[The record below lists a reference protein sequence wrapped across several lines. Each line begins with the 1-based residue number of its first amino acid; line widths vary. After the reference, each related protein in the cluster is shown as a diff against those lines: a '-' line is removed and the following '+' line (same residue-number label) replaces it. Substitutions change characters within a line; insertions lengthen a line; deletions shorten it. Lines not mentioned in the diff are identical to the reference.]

1 MKKNIMMV
9 RYTKR
14 ALLSLL
20 AGMICWNLH
29 AQLERENVQVIM
41 DRFDLLVVKT
51 GDMDGDGDEDVVAT
65 CNGWDGHIAVF
76 ENLDGQGHLSWPR
89 LYGDSVWAG
98 SRNFQGEFELV
109 DMDQD
114 GDLDVVDAYRA
125 RETVPYWAND
135 GSGHLQP
142 GSNESYEYGPVKP
155 YERFK
160 VGDVN
165 ADGWPDVVVGLDANV
180 IWINLSA
187 GSGQPFSPG
196 LAYSDVVHHPSL
208 VDMELADIDQ
218 DGDLDILMLE
228 NYHTSESTE
237 LTLHVLEWTGEAY
250 SALYRSFLES
260 EPDKH
265 AWFDCD
271 MSVVDV
277 TGNGFPDAVYSHTGH
292 GAYDRAYTAYLQLAP
307 WGEAQIFWQSGE
319 TSGMIAHTM
328 ADADQDGDTD
338 LIAYQQNLGYVWM
351 ERMPN
356 GQLGF
361 TNNLID
367 DTPTGVK
374 LVSADLN
381 GDGIADLLTYGDD
394 NDLLSGS
401 VPIFWRTGPL
411 NSQAS
416 TASLNRTTSFLR
428 DILPWDWDSDGQ
440 TDLMFCDDTGIAWLR
455 NEGAGQNF
463 ETPVSL
469 WDAPAGLGF
478 FEFTAFDTDG
488 LPDGIG
494 TVSSGAVNWLPVI
507 WNSSTGDTLSF
518 PQFEL
523 RQGHHFDVADIDGD
537 GDQDVA
543 LLTRES
549 GVVVLWNEWSNGGS
563 LSPQVV
569 IPGQFG
575 AAYVYS
581 GILMDDLDQDEDADL
596 VLRLNDGT
604 FFALQQGASGQFSD
618 LEEIGGMFGVDH
630 LFAGDYNMD
639 GRQDLRGRYVI
650 QGIQGVLGMVS
661 YDTVQQA
668 FTPALERGYA
678 GNTYIITEE
687 RLNTDSLPDY
697 VTGEGFSF
705 NVGATG
711 FISTPFLPSPFDH
724 YLPPA
729 LYQNA
734 CRADLNGDGTPELI
748 TGSQEIMAYQPNF
761 STQQL
766 VQGQMVWDT
775 ALTCTFSTDWPGLPD
790 GQLLLE
796 GQDGPQQVLT
806 PTATGYY
813 AGYLPDDTTAYTLA
827 PVLPNDYWQACP
839 ADTMLQGTG
848 PHEVNFA
855 VSPTVSCPLMELN
868 MALSPVRQCFNSNI
882 VLHYNNAGTISADS
896 VVIQLFF
903 DSRMTPVSASVPWS
917 MQTDTSLTFELG
929 TIEVEA
935 EGEVVVQMEPNC
947 EQLILG
953 EVLCYQARIS
963 PDTLCAPGLTDWEGG
978 NLRATY
984 RCEQDSLKWKIENT
998 GFGPVSIPVPY
1009 ELNIVNDDIVLLQS
1023 GGLEVLP
1030 GESILLAAP
1039 ADSTAYL
1046 LEAAQPEGHPS
1057 PEPIRLLAQ
1066 GCLAPLDTGLVTA
1079 FPNDNGSVFEAE
1091 QCRPVIGA
1099 YDPNVKEAYP
1109 RGFGPD
1115 HLIPAEQELQYT
1127 IHFQNVGTD
1136 MARNVTI
1143 RDTLSP
1149 ELDLSTFR
1157 AEGGSHEHQW
1167 HLLPDRILVVEYPEI
1182 LLPDS
1187 TSNEPESHGFF
1198 AFSIQPLAGILPA
1211 ALIENRAGIY
1221 FDFNPP
1227 VITNTV
1233 THQIE
1238 KPVLASVVYA
1248 SLCPGAVYLGQALY
1262 ADTILEERF
1271 VAPLRDSVV
1280 WHHVDVLT
1288 LQDTTVVEV
1297 GLAEAGWWEGVL
1309 IQGDTAITEAYL
1321 SHAGCDSL
1329 VRYEISILTQLSE
1342 TVESGGWSLA
1352 PNPARSFC
1360 TLSGPAVPAVVRI
1373 LTAQGQCLQTLSVV
1387 RSDRERQLPLQG
1399 LPQGFYWVEVRH
1411 KEEVVRLPLVV
1422 LRE

>member
-1 MKKNIMMV
+1 MMV

-29 AQLERENVQVIM
+29 AQLEREHVQVIM
-41 DRFDLLVVKT
+41 DRFDLLAVKT

-65 CNGWDGHIAVF
+65 CKGWDGHIAIF
-76 ENLDGQGHLSWPR
+76 ENLDGQGHLAWPR
-89 LYGDSVWAG
+89 LYGDSAWANN
-98 SRNFQGEFELV
+98 RNFQGEFELA

-135 GSGHLQP
+135 GLGHLLP
-142 GSNESYEYGPVKP
+142 GSNEPYDYGPVKP
-155 YERFK
+155 YERLK

-165 ADGWPDVVVGLDANV
+165 GDGWLDVVIGLDAGLV
-180 IWINLSA
+180 WVNLSA
-187 GSGQPFSPG
+187 GNGQAFSFE
-196 LAYSDVVHHPSL
+196 LAYNDVVHHTSL
-208 VDMELADIDQ
+208 VDMELADVDQ
-218 DGDLDILMLE
+218 DGDLDIFMLE

-237 LTLHVLEWTGEAY
+237 LALHVLEWTGNWY
-250 SALYRSFLES
+250 SSMYRSFLET
-260 EPDKH
+260 EPDKF

-271 MSVVDV
+271 LSAVDV
-277 TGNGFPDAVYSHTGH
+277 TGNGFPDAAYSHTGN
-292 GAYDRAYTAYLQLAP
+292 GAYGRAYMNYLQLAP

-319 TSGMIAHTM
+319 TSGMTAHTV

-338 LIAYQQNLGYVWM
+338 LIAFQQNLGYVWK
-351 ERMPN
+351 ERLPN

-367 DTPTGVK
+367 GTPTGVK

-394 NDLLSGS
+394 NDLVSGS
-401 VPIFWRTGPL
+401 VPIGWRAGPL
-411 NSQAS
+411 NSPAPPVL
-416 TASLNRTTSFLR
+416 LNRSTSYLR
-428 DILPWDWDSDGQ
+428 DLLPWDWDADGQ
-440 TDLMFCDDTGIAWLR
+440 TDLLFCDDTGIAWLR
-455 NEGAGQNF
+455 NEGGGQNF
-463 ETPVSL
+463 GTPVSL
-469 WDAPAGLGF
+469 WDAPAELDY
-478 FEFTAFDTDG
+478 FEFAALDGDG
-488 LPDGIG
+488 LPDGVG
-494 TVSSGAVNWLPVI
+494 TASTGIASWLPVI

-518 PQFEL
+518 PGFKL
-523 RQGHHFDVADIDGD
+523 RQGHHFDVADADGD
-537 GDQDVA
+537 GDQDIV

-549 GVVVLWNEWSNGGS
+549 GVVLLWNEWSNGGS

-575 AAYVYS
+575 AAYAYS
-581 GILMDDLDQDEDADL
+581 GILMDDLDQDGDADL

-604 FFALQQGASGQFSD
+604 FFALQQDVNGQFSD
-618 LEEIGGMFGVDH
+618 LQEIEGMFGVDY
-630 LFAGDYNMD
+630 LFAGDYDLD

-668 FTPALERGYA
+668 FTPALERGYV
-678 GNTYIITEE
+678 GNTYIIAEE
-687 RLNTDSLPDY
+687 RFNTDSIPDY
-697 VTGEGFSF
+697 VTGDGFSF

-711 FISTPFLPSPFDH
+711 FVSTPFLPSPFEH
-724 YLPPA
+724 HLPPA

-734 CRADLNGDGTPELI
+734 RRADLDGDGTPELI
-748 TGSQEIMAYQPNF
+748 TGSQEIMVYQPVF
-761 STQQL
+761 SSQQL
-766 VQGQMVWDT
+766 VQGQLVWDT
-775 ALTCTFSTDWPGLPD
+775 TLNCTFDTDSPGLPD

-796 GQDGPQQVLT
+796 GQDGTQQVLT

-839 ADTMLQGTG
+839 PDTVLQGPG
-848 PHEVNFA
+848 PHTVNFA
-855 VSPTVSCPLMELN
+855 VSPTVSCPLMELD
-868 MALSPVRQCFNSNI
+868 MALSPVRQCFNSN
-882 VLHYNNAGTISADS
+882 VMLHYNNAGTVSADS

-903 DSRMTPVSASVPWS
+903 DNRMTPVSASVPWS
-917 MQTDTSLTFELG
+917 MQTDTSLTFNLG
-929 TIEVEA
+929 AVEVEA
-935 EGEVVVQMEPNC
+935 GGEIMVQMEPDC
-947 EQLILG
+947 AQLILG

-978 NLRATY
+978 NLRGSY
-984 RCEQDSLKWKIENT
+984 RCEQDSLKWEIENT
-998 GFGPVSIPVPY
+998 GFGPVAVPVPY
-1009 ELNIVNDDIVLLQS
+1009 ALNIVNDDIVLLQS

-1030 GESILLAAP
+1030 GESVLLAAP

-1046 LEAAQPEGHPS
+1046 LEAAQPEGHPA

-1066 GCLAPLDTGLVTA
+1066 GCLTALDTGLVSA
-1079 FPNDNGSVFEAE
+1079 FPNDNGNIFEVE

-1099 YDPNVKEAYP
+1099 YDPNIKEAFP
-1109 RGFGPD
+1109 HGFGPD
-1115 HLIPAEQELQYT
+1115 HLIPAAQELQYT

-1149 ELDLSTFR
+1149 ELDLGTFR
-1157 AEGGSHEHQW
+1157 AAGGSHDHQW
-1167 HLLPDRILVVEYPEI
+1167 HLLPGRVLVVQYPEI

-1198 AFSIQPLAGILPA
+1198 AFSIQSRAGIVPA
-1211 ALIENRAGIY
+1211 AIIENRAGIY

-1227 VITNTV
+1227 IITNTV

-1238 KPVLASVVYA
+1238 KPVVASVVYA
-1248 SLCPGAVYLGQALY
+1248 SLCPGAVYLGQVLN

-1288 LQDTTVVEV
+1288 LQDTTLVEV
-1297 GLAEAGWWEGVL
+1297 GLTEAGWWEGILVNS
-1309 IQGDTAITEAYL
+1309 DTAITEVYL

-1329 VRYEISILTQLSE
+1329 VRYEISILTSLSE
-1342 TVESGGWSLA
+1342 SMEIGGWSLA
-1352 PNPARSFC
+1352 PNPARSLC
-1360 TLSGPAVPAVVRI
+1360 TLSGPAGPAAVQI
-1373 LTAQGQCLQTLSVV
+1373 LTAQGQCLRTLPAG
-1387 RSDRERQLPLQG
+1387 RSGRERQLLLQG
-1399 LPQGFYWVEVRH
+1399 LPQGFYWVEVRQ
-1411 KEEVVRLPLVV
+1411 KAEIVRLPLVV
-1422 LRE
+1422 AKE